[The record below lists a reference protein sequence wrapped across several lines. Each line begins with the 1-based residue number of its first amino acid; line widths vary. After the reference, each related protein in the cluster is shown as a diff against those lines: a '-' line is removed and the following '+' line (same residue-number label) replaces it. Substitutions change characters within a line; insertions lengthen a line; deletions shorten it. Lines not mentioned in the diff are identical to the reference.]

1 MSDGLRAELREGKL
15 SLEPRGKVNGSI
27 LYLGRRKNGEELD
40 VASGILPTHA
50 KAHGFP
56 IKVGTYSSFVL
67 FSLSSVV
74 RVCPSPS

>member
-40 VASGILPTHA
+40 VPSGILQYTNRP
-50 KAHGFP
+50 
-56 IKVGTYSSFVL
+56 
-67 FSLSSVV
+67 SLVV
-74 RVCPSPS
+74 D